1 MIKIF
6 GMITEKDK
14 HAIQESKKQIE
25 EQIEATK
32 KLDLGLDADAS
43 SDSKQQPKSSFDGF
57 ISENHP
63 SSLDD
68 K

>member
-1 MIKIF
+1 M
-6 GMITEKDK
+6 TSEKDK
-14 HAIQESKKQIE
+14 QSIE
-25 EQIEATK
+25 KGKRLIKEQVEATK

-43 SDSKQQPKSSFDGF
+43 SNPKQQPKSSFDGF
-57 ISENHP
+57 ISKNHL